1 MIERIFH
8 IMTFGCQ
15 MNANDSDWL
24 RRSLFSRGF
33 TEAEKPEDASV
44 FILNTCSVREK
55 PEQKVYSL
63 LGRIQNMTQGRG
75 DILVAVGGCVA
86 QQVGRGF
93 FNRFRQVRLVFGTD
107 GLASAPQAL
116 DRLTEETQLRMS
128 LLDFSDEYPEK
139 EQDWTDGEVP
149 AAGFVNIMQGCDN
162 FCAYCIVPYTRGRQK
177 SRSTAAIL
185 EECRAMAAR
194 GTRDITLLGQNVN
207 SFGQDA
213 HGDGTSFAE
222 LLHRVADTE
231 GLLRLRFVTSH
242 PKDIADE
249 VIEAFGSRKNICPRL
264 HLPMQSGSDEVLRR
278 MGRKYD
284 MARYRSIVDKLRAAR
299 PDLQLTTD
307 IIVGFPGET
316 EDDFQQTLAAA
327 REIGFAQ
334 SFSFN
339 YSDRPGTRAE
349 MLADKV
355 AKEIMQDRLQRYQ
368 DWQSEYTEQVLQSM
382 VGKTVEVL
390 FEGMSRRPAGQMA
403 ADTPDAADAA
413 DTADMRANAGG
424 GTWQGRDVY
433 GQLVHVPLPEGMN
446 MQGRCMA
453 VRICEAKKH
462 SLTGEGVGDPW

>member
-1 MIERIFH
+1 MIERTFH

-15 MNANDSDWL
+15 MNSNDSDWL
-24 RRSLFSRGF
+24 KRSLVSRGF
-33 TEAEKPEDASV
+33 TEAAQPEEASV

-63 LGRIQNMTQGRG
+63 LGRIQTMTKGRE

-93 FNRFRQVRLVFGTD
+93 FNRFKQVRLVFGTD

-116 DRLTEETQLRMS
+116 DRLVEEPQVRMS
-128 LLDFSDEYPEK
+128 LLDFSEDYPEK
-139 EQDWTDGEVP
+139 DQEWSDGDVP

-177 SRSTAAIL
+177 SRSSQVVL
-185 EECRAMAAR
+185 DECRSLVSR
-194 GTRDITLLGQNVN
+194 GMRDITLLGQNVN
-207 SFGQDA
+207 SFGQDS
-213 HGDGTSFAE
+213 HGDGTSFAA
-222 LLHRVADTE
+222 LLHQVADIE
-231 GLLRLRFVTSH
+231 GLERLRFVTSH

-249 VIEAFGSRKNICPRL
+249 VIDAFGTRENICPRL
-264 HLPMQSGSDEVLRR
+264 HLPMQSGSDRILKS

-284 MARYRSIVDKLRAAR
+284 ITRYRSIVEKLRAAR

-316 EDDFQQTLAAA
+316 EEDFLQTLHVAQ
-327 REIGFAQ
+327 EIGFAQ

-355 AKEIMQDRLQRYQ
+355 AKEVMQDRLQRYQ
-368 DWQSEYTEQVLQSM
+368 DWQSEYTEQILQSM
-382 VGKTVEVL
+382 VGRKLDVL
-390 FEGMSRRPAGQMA
+390 FEGMSKKP
-403 ADTPDAADAA
+403 
-413 DTADMRANAGG
+413 GG
-424 GTWQGRDVY
+424 DEQNEAWQGRDVF
-433 GQLVHVPLPEGMN
+433 GQLVHVTLPSGSA
-446 MQGRCMA
+446 MA
-453 VRICEAKKH
+453 GKIMPVTITEAKKH
-462 SLTGEGVGDPW
+462 SLIGEKAGEPW

>member
-1 MIERIFH
+1 MIERNFH

-15 MNANDSDWL
+15 MNSNDSDWL
-24 RRSLFSRGF
+24 KRSLISRGF
-33 TEAEKPEDASV
+33 TEAATPEDASV

-63 LGRIQNMTQGRG
+63 LGRIQTMTKGRE

-93 FNRFRQVRLVFGTD
+93 FNRFKQVRLVFGTD

-116 DRLTEETQLRMS
+116 DRLVEEDQLRMS
-128 LLDFSDEYPEK
+128 LLDFSEEYPEK
-139 EQDWTDGEVP
+139 DQEWSDGVVP
-149 AAGFVNIMQGCDN
+149 PAGFVNIMQGCDN

-177 SRSTAAIL
+177 SRSSVSVL
-185 EECRAMAAR
+185 EECSTLVAR
-194 GTRDITLLGQNVN
+194 GMRDITLLGQNVN

-213 HGDGTSFAE
+213 HGDGTSFAA
-222 LLHRVADTE
+222 LLHQVADIK
-231 GLLRLRFVTSH
+231 GLERLRFVTSH

-249 VIEAFGSRKNICPRL
+249 VIDAFGTRENICPRL
-264 HLPMQSGSDEVLRR
+264 HLPMQSGSDRILKS

-284 MARYRSIVDKLRAAR
+284 ITRYRGIVDKLRHAR

-316 EDDFQQTLAAA
+316 EEDFLQTLRTAQ
-327 REIGFAQ
+327 EIGFAQ

-355 AKEIMQDRLQRYQ
+355 TKEVMQDRLQRYQ
-368 DWQSEYTEQVLQSM
+368 DWQSEYTEHILQSM
-382 VGKTVEVL
+382 VGRKLDVL
-390 FEGMSRRPAGQMA
+390 FEGMSKKPGS
-403 ADTPDAADAA
+403 DN
-413 DTADMRANAGG
+413 NAEA
-424 GTWQGRDVY
+424 WQGRDVF
-433 GQLVHVPLPEGMN
+433 GQLVHVTLPSG
-446 MQGRCMA
+446 GDMA
-453 VRICEAKKH
+453 GKFMPVTITEAKKH
-462 SLTGEGVGDPW
+462 SLIGEKAGEPW